1 MRRLLV
7 AAVLPAILIV
17 ACGSVAQDQPPTAS
31 TSQAAAR
38 TNDALVL
45 GAPEGTRIIDANG
58 KVVVDLGPV
67 IGGPGWTVAFASD
80 VDGTGNSAL
89 RVIDARSGKTTRTMQ
104 LSGRWS
110 PVAGYGTGYG
120 IQSGPSGLSP
130 SGRWL
135 VLTDTRPDR
144 TAFQII
150 DTTGA
155 VQPNRIDIP
164 GRYSFDAVSDN
175 GTSLFLV
182 ERMEGTKYR
191 VRVADIAS
199 GALVPGSVVDVKQ
212 IASTA
217 DENGVMNGSY
227 TTATAGPSGEWYFSV
242 YQHPTKGPYIHALN
256 THARYAECILDLPTF
271 GKAGAVELAKQPFW
285 SLALGQKQSMA
296 RLYAV
301 NGALGQV
308 ALVDPYEI
316 KVMQSATF
324 KVPAPAPGR
333 AAFVPQN
340 GAAVSPDG
348 YRLYALGEKGIFLID
363 TSDLSLRATFAQGA
377 AFRGLAVSA
386 DNATLYALAADGRSI
401 SVLDA
406 RTGRPA
412 TTLQLAS
419 AADFIAVQKP

>member
-135 VLTDTRPDR
+135 VLVDPRPDR

-150 DTTGA
+150 DTSGA
-155 VQPNRIDIP
+155 VQPKRIDIP
-164 GRYSFDAVSDN
+164 GRYSFDAVADS
-175 GTSLFLV
+175 GESLYLV
-182 ERMEGTKYR
+182 ERLQGTQYR
-191 VRVADIAS
+191 VRVADVPS
-199 GALVPGSVVDVKQ
+199 GSLVPGSIIDVKQ
-212 IASTA
+212 VTTA
-217 DENGVMNGSY
+217 DQNGVMNGSY
-227 TTATAGPSGEWYFSV
+227 TTATAGPNGDWYFSV

-256 THARYAECILDLPTF
+256 TSARIAECILDLPTF
-271 GKAGAVELAKQPFW
+271 GNAGAVEMAKQPFW
-285 SLALGQKQSMA
+285 SLALGKQQLTS

-301 NGALGQV
+301 NGALGQL

-316 KVMQSATF
+316 KVKQLATF
-324 KVPAPAPGR
+324 KVPAPSSKP
-333 AAFVPQN
+333 AAFAPQS

-348 YRLYALGEKGIFLID
+348 YRLYVLGESGIYLID
-363 TSDLSLRATFAQGA
+363 TTDLSLRATFAPGA
-377 AFRGLAVSA
+377 AFRGLAVSP
-386 DNATLYALAADGRSI
+386 DNGRLYALAADGRSVA
-401 SVLDA
+401 VLDA

-412 TTLQLAS
+412 ATLQLAS
-419 AADFIAVQKP
+419 AADSIAIQKP

>member
-7 AAVLPAILIV
+7 AAVLPAILVV
-17 ACGSVAQDQPPTAS
+17 ACGSVAQDQPPTAL

-38 TNDALVL
+38 TNDTLVL
-45 GAPEGTRIIDANG
+45 GAPEGTRVIDANG

-80 VDGTGNSAL
+80 VDSAGNSSL
-89 RVIDARSGKTTRTMQ
+89 RVIDARSGKTTRTVQ

-110 PVAGYGTGYG
+110 PVAGYG

-150 DTTGA
+150 DTSGA
-155 VQPNRIDIP
+155 VQPKRIDIP

-175 GTSLFLV
+175 GESLYLV
-182 ERMEGTKYR
+182 ERLQGTQYR
-191 VRVADIAS
+191 VRVADVPS
-199 GALVPGSVVDVKQ
+199 GSLVPGSVIDVKQ
-212 IASTA
+212 ATTA
-217 DENGVMNGSY
+217 DANGVMNGSY
-227 TTATAGPSGEWYFSV
+227 TTATAGPNGDWYFSV

-256 THARYAECILDLPTF
+256 TSARIAECILDLPTF
-271 GKAGAVELAKQPFW
+271 GTVGAVEMAKQPFW
-285 SLALGQKQSMA
+285 SLALGKQQLTS

-301 NGALGQV
+301 NGALGQL

-316 KVMQSATF
+316 KVKQLATF
-324 KVPAPAPGR
+324 KVPAPSSKPPS
-333 AAFVPQN
+333 FTPQT

-348 YRLYALGEKGIFLID
+348 YRLYVLGETGIFLID
-363 TSDLSLRATFAQGA
+363 TTDLSLRATFAQGS
-377 AFRGLAVSA
+377 AFRGLAVSP
-386 DNATLYALAADGRSI
+386 DNATLYALAADGGSVA
-401 SVLDA
+401 VLDA

-412 TTLQLAS
+412 TTLRLAS
-419 AADFIAVQKP
+419 AADSIAIQKP

>member
-1 MRRLLV
+1 MRRLV
-7 AAVLPAILIV
+7 ATGVLSAILAG
-17 ACGSVAQDQPPTAS
+17 ACGSVGQDRSLTPT
-31 TSQAAAR
+31 TSPAATR

-45 GAPEGTRIIDANG
+45 GAPEGTRVIDSSG

-80 VDGTGNSAL
+80 VDSAGNSSL
-89 RVIDARSGKTTRTMQ
+89 RVIDARSGKTTRTVQ

-110 PVAGYGTGYG
+110 PVAGYG

-144 TAFQII
+144 TPFQII

-155 VQPNRIDIP
+155 VQPKRIEIP

-175 GTSLFLV
+175 GESLYLV
-182 ERMEGTKYR
+182 ERLQGTQYR
-191 VRVADIAS
+191 VRVADVPS
-199 GALVPGSVVDVKQ
+199 GSLVPGSIIDVKQ
-212 IASTA
+212 VTTA
-217 DENGVMNGSY
+217 DANGVMNGSY

-256 THARYAECILDLPTF
+256 TSARIAECILDLPTF
-271 GKAGAVELAKQPFW
+271 GNAGPVEMAKQPFW
-285 SLALGQKQSMA
+285 SLALGRQQQGTA

-301 NGALGQV
+301 NGALGQL

-316 KVMQSATF
+316 KVKQLATF
-324 KVPAPAPGR
+324 KVPAPSSRPAT
-333 AAFVPQN
+333 FTPQA

-348 YRLYALGEKGIFLID
+348 YRLYVLGETGIFLID
-363 TSDLSLRATFAQGA
+363 TTDLSLRATFAQGA
-377 AFRGLAVSA
+377 AFRGLAVSP
-386 DNATLYALAADGRSI
+386 DNTRLYALAADGRS
-401 SVLDA
+401 VAVFDA

-412 TTLQLAS
+412 TTLDLAS
-419 AADFIAVQKP
+419 AADSIAIQKP